1 MDKINLG
8 GFPFTIAFSGGCFS
22 GKTSTMEALKSIL
35 EKDGYKVVIISEA
48 MRETEVAKSGMSID
62 AIRQDANLYFKLQ
75 KEIIRKKINQE
86 FEAFNGEPNTIYLF
100 DRAITDS
107 LFYYEFYVDKS
118 KLDNKKDYFGF
129 HKYLIKKVR
138 LMLNQIDLLIEFKP
152 LKNCD
157 VNDDKMR
164 PAYLEEASYS
174 EYTCIHRLNYTYRR
188 INSGL
193 GTRLGFMSINLN
205 NECSN
210 NCIEQIID
218 KIKETCQVQG
228 R

>member
-1 MDKINLG
+1 MIKLG
-8 GFPFTIAFSGGCFS
+8 GFPFIIAFSGGCFS

-35 EKDGYKVVIISEA
+35 EKDGYRVVIISEA
-48 MRETEVAKSGMSID
+48 MRETKVAKSGMSID

-86 FEAFNGEPNTIYLF
+86 FNAFNGKPNTIYLF

-118 KLDNKKDYFGF
+118 KLDNKEDYFNF
-129 HKYLIKKVR
+129 HKFLLSKISST
-138 LMLNQIDLLIEFKP
+138 LNQIDLLIEFKP
-152 LKNCD
+152 LKSCNI
-157 VNDDKMR
+157 NDDKMR
-164 PAYLEEASYS
+164 PTYLKEASYS
-174 EYTCIHRLNYTYRR
+174 EYKCIHRLNYTYRQK
-188 INSGL
+188 NKVH
-193 GTRLGFMSINLN
+193 GFMSINLN
-205 NECSN
+205 NVCSN

-218 KIKETCQVQG
+218 KIKETCQAQG

>member
-8 GFPFTIAFSGGCFS
+8 GCPFLIAFSGGCFS
-22 GKTSTMEALKSIL
+22 GKTSTMAALKSIL
-35 EKDGYKVVIISEA
+35 EKEGYKVVIVSEA

-75 KEIIRKKINQE
+75 KEIIQKKINQE
-86 FEAFNGEPNTIYLF
+86 FEAFNGKPDTIYIF

-107 LFYYEFYVDKS
+107 LFYYEFYVDKG
-118 KLDNKKDYFGF
+118 KLDNKEEYFKF
-129 HKYLIKKVR
+129 HKYLLDKVSST
-138 LMLNQIDLLIEFKP
+138 LNQVDLLIEFKP
-152 LKNCD
+152 LKNCN

-188 INSGL
+188 KDNVQ
-193 GTRLGFMSINLN
+193 GFMSINLN

-218 KIKETCQVQG
+218 KIKETCQAQQ

>member
-1 MDKINLG
+1 MIKLG

-35 EKDGYKVVIISEA
+35 EKDGYKVVIVSEA

-62 AIRQDANLYFKLQ
+62 IIRQDANLYFKLQ
-75 KEIIRKKINQE
+75 KEIIQKKVKEEI
-86 FEAFNGEPNTIYLF
+86 EAFFGEPNTIYLF
-100 DRAITDS
+100 DRALTDS

-118 KLDNKKDYFGF
+118 KLDNKYEYFKF
-129 HKYLIKKVR
+129 YKWLLREVHTSLTN
-138 LMLNQIDLLIEFKP
+138 LDLLIEFKP
-152 LKNCD
+152 LENCN

-164 PAYLEEASYS
+164 PANLKEASYS
-174 EYTCIHRLNYTYRR
+174 EYTCIHRLNYIYRR
-188 INSGL
+188 KDNVQ
-193 GTRLGFMSINLN
+193 GFMSINLN

-218 KIKETCQVQG
+218 KIKETCQAQ
-228 R
+228 RR

>member
-1 MDKINLG
+1 MIKLG

-35 EKDGYKVVIISEA
+35 EKEGYKVVIISEA
-48 MRETEVAKSGMSID
+48 MRETEIAKSGMSID
-62 AIRQDANLYFKLQ
+62 AIRQDANSYFKLQ
-75 KEIIRKKINQE
+75 KEIIQKKVKEEI
-86 FEAFNGEPNTIYLF
+86 EAFSGEPNTIYLF
-100 DRAITDS
+100 DRALTDS

-118 KLDNKKDYFGF
+118 KLDNRYEYFKL
-129 HKYLIKKVR
+129 HKWLLREVHTSLIN
-138 LMLNQIDLLIEFKP
+138 LDLLIEFKP
-152 LKNCD
+152 LKNCN

-164 PAYLEEASYS
+164 PAYLGEASYS

-188 INSGL
+188 KDNVH
-193 GTRLGFMSINLN
+193 GFMSIDLN

-218 KIKETCQVQG
+218 KIKETCQAQG

>member
-1 MDKINLG
+1 MIKLG

-35 EKDGYKVVIISEA
+35 EKEGYKVVIISEA

-75 KEIIRKKINQE
+75 KEIIQKKIDLE
-86 FEAFNGEPNTIYLF
+86 FEAFNGEPDTIYLF

-118 KLDNKKDYFGF
+118 KLDNKKEYFRF
-129 HKYLIKKVR
+129 HKYLLDKVSST
-138 LMLNQIDLLIEFKP
+138 LNQVDLLIEFKP
-152 LKNCD
+152 LDCRD
-157 VNDDKMR
+157 VNEDKMR
-164 PAYLEEASYS
+164 PAYLEDVSYS
-174 EYTCIHRLNYTYRR
+174 EYICISRLNYDYRR
-188 INSGL
+188 KDD
-193 GTRLGFMSINLN
+193 RHGFMGINLN
-205 NECSN
+205 SKYYN
-210 NCIEQIID
+210 NCVEQIID
-218 KIKETCQVQG
+218 KIKEICQAQE

>member
-8 GFPFTIAFSGGCFS
+8 GFQFTIAFSGGCFS
-22 GKTSTMEALKSIL
+22 GKTSAMEALKSVL
-35 EKDGYKVVIISEA
+35 EKEGYKVVIISEA

-75 KEIIRKKINQE
+75 KEIIKKKVKQE
-86 FEAFNGEPNTIYLF
+86 RDVPYNGEPDTIYLF

-118 KLDNKKDYFGF
+118 KLDNKEDYFRF
-129 HKYLIKKVR
+129 HR
-138 LMLNQIDLLIEFKP
+138 LLLKRASFLLNQIDLLIEFKP
-152 LKNCD
+152 LENCS

-164 PAYLEEASYS
+164 PAYLKEASYS

-188 INSGL
+188 KDNVH
-193 GTRLGFMSINLN
+193 GFMSINLN
-205 NECSN
+205 NECNN

-218 KIKETCQVQG
+218 KIKETCQAQG

>member
-35 EKDGYKVVIISEA
+35 EKEGYKVVIVSEA
-48 MRETEVAKSGMSID
+48 MRETEAAKSGMSID

-129 HKYLIKKVR
+129 HKFLINKVS
-138 LMLNQIDLLIEFKP
+138 LMLNKIDLLIEFKP
-152 LKNCD
+152 LKNCN

-174 EYTCIHRLNYTYRR
+174 EYTCIHRLNYIYRR
-188 INSGL
+188 KYNVH
-193 GTRLGFMSINLN
+193 GFMSINLN
-205 NECSN
+205 NECNN

-218 KIKETCQVQG
+218 KIKEICQAQE

>member
-8 GFPFTIAFSGGCFS
+8 CFPFTIAFSGGCFS

-35 EKDGYKVVIISEA
+35 EKEGYEVVIISEA
-48 MRETEVAKSGMSID
+48 MRETGVAKSGMSID

-75 KEIIRKKINQE
+75 KEIIKKKINQE
-86 FEAFNGEPNTIYLF
+86 IKAFNSESTNTIYLF

-129 HKYLIKKVR
+129 HKYLISKVSS
-138 LMLNQIDLLIEFKP
+138 MLNQLDLLIEFKP
-152 LKNCD
+152 LKNCN

-174 EYTCIHRLNYTYRR
+174 EHACIHRLNYIYRR
-188 INSGL
+188 KDNVH
-193 GTRLGFMSINLN
+193 GFMSINLN
-205 NECSN
+205 NESGN
-210 NCIEQIID
+210 DCIEQIID
-218 KIKETCQVQG
+218 KIKEICQEQG

>member
-22 GKTSTMEALKSIL
+22 GKTSTMEALKYIL
-35 EKDGYKVVIISEA
+35 EKEGYKVVIISEV
-48 MRETEVAKSGMSID
+48 MRETEAAKSGMSID

-75 KEIIRKKINQE
+75 KEIIQKKIDLE

-118 KLDNKKDYFGF
+118 KLDNKKEYFKF
-129 HKYLIKKVR
+129 HKYLLDKVSST
-138 LMLNQIDLLIEFKP
+138 LNQVDLLIEFKP
-152 LKNCD
+152 LDCRD
-157 VNDDKMR
+157 VNEDKMR
-164 PAYLEEASYS
+164 PAYLEDVSYS
-174 EYTCIHRLNYTYRR
+174 EYICISRLNYSYRR
-188 INSGL
+188 KDD
-193 GTRLGFMSINLN
+193 RHGFMGINLN
-205 NECSN
+205 SKYYN
-210 NCIEQIID
+210 NCVEQIID
-218 KIKETCQVQG
+218 KIKEICQAQE

>member
-1 MDKINLG
+1 MIKLG

-35 EKDGYKVVIISEA
+35 EKEGYNVVIISEA

-118 KLDNKKDYFGF
+118 KLDNKKDYFRF
-129 HKYLIKKVR
+129 HKYLISKVS
-138 LMLNQIDLLIEFKP
+138 LMLNKIDLLIEFKP
-152 LKNCD
+152 LKNCN

-164 PAYLEEASYS
+164 PAYLEEASYL

-193 GTRLGFMSINLN
+193 GYRLGFMSINLN
-205 NECSN
+205 NECNN

-218 KIKETCQVQG
+218 EIKETCQAQG

>member
-1 MDKINLG
+1 
-8 GFPFTIAFSGGCFS
+8 
-22 GKTSTMEALKSIL
+22 
-35 EKDGYKVVIISEA
+35 
-48 MRETEVAKSGMSID
+48 MSID

-75 KEIIRKKINQE
+75 KEIIKKKVKQE
-86 FEAFNGEPNTIYLF
+86 RDVPFNDEPDTIYLF

-118 KLDNKKDYFGF
+118 KLDNKEDYFRF
-129 HKYLIKKVR
+129 HR
-138 LMLNQIDLLIEFKP
+138 LLLKRVSFLLNQIDLLIEFKP
-152 LKNCD
+152 LENCS

-164 PAYLEEASYS
+164 PAYLKEASYS

-188 INSGL
+188 KDNVH
-193 GTRLGFMSINLN
+193 GFMSINLN
-205 NECSN
+205 KECSN

-218 KIKETCQVQG
+218 KIKETCQAQG

>member
-1 MDKINLG
+1 MIKLG
-8 GFPFTIAFSGGCFS
+8 GFPFIIAFSGGCFS
-22 GKTSTMEALKSIL
+22 GKTSTMEALKFIL

-48 MRETEVAKSGMSID
+48 MRETEIARSGMSID

-107 LFYYEFYVDKS
+107 LSYYEFYVDKS
-118 KLDNKKDYFGF
+118 KLDNKKEYFKF
-129 HKYLIKKVR
+129 HEFLINKVCSNI
-138 LMLNQIDLLIEFKP
+138 NQIDLLIEFKP
-152 LKNCD
+152 LDNRD
-157 VNDDKMR
+157 INEDKMR
-164 PAYLEEASYS
+164 PAYLKEASYS
-174 EYTCIHRLNYTYRR
+174 EYTCIHRLNHFYRR
-188 INSGL
+188 KSEK
-193 GTRLGFMSINLN
+193 RLGFFTIDLN
-205 NECSN
+205 DKKFN

-218 KIKETCQVQG
+218 KIKETCQAQG

>member
-1 MDKINLG
+1 MIKLG

-35 EKDGYKVVIISEA
+35 EKEGYKVVIVSEA

-129 HKYLIKKVR
+129 HKYLISKAS
-138 LMLNQIDLLIEFKP
+138 LMLNKIDLLIEFKP
-152 LKNCD
+152 LKNCN

-164 PAYLEEASYS
+164 PAYLEDASYS

-193 GTRLGFMSINLN
+193 GYKLGFMSINLN
-205 NECSN
+205 NECNN

-218 KIKETCQVQG
+218 KIKETCQAQG

>member
-1 MDKINLG
+1 MIKLG

-35 EKDGYKVVIISEA
+35 EKDGYKVVIVNEA

-62 AIRQDANLYFKLQ
+62 AIRQDANLYFELQ

-129 HKYLIKKVR
+129 HKYLINKVS

-152 LKNCD
+152 LKNCNM
-157 VNDDKMR
+157 NDDKMR

-174 EYTCIHRLNYTYRR
+174 EYECIHRLNYTYRR
-188 INSGL
+188 DATNLSFMGIDLNS
-193 GTRLGFMSINLN
+193 
-205 NECSN
+205 EYYN
-210 NCIEQIID
+210 NCVEQIIN
-218 KIKETCQVQG
+218 KIKETCRAQ
-228 R
+228 RR

>member
-8 GFPFTIAFSGGCFS
+8 GLPFTIAFSGGCFS
-22 GKTSTMEALKSIL
+22 GKTSTMEALKYIL
-35 EKDGYKVVIISEA
+35 EKEGYKVVIISEV
-48 MRETEVAKSGMSID
+48 MRETEAAKSGMSID

-75 KEIIRKKINQE
+75 KEIIQKKINQE

-107 LFYYEFYVDKS
+107 LFYYEFYVDKG
-118 KLDNKKDYFGF
+118 KLDNKEEYFKF
-129 HKYLIKKVR
+129 HKYLLDKVSST
-138 LMLNQIDLLIEFKP
+138 LNQVDLLIEFMP
-152 LKNCD
+152 LNVRD
-157 VNDDKMR
+157 VNNDKMR

-188 INSGL
+188 KDNVQ
-193 GTRLGFMSINLN
+193 GFMSINLN
-205 NECSN
+205 NECNN

-218 KIKETCQVQG
+218 KIKETCQAQ
-228 R
+228 RR

>member
-1 MDKINLG
+1 MIKLS

-22 GKTSTMEALKSIL
+22 GKTSTMEALKSVL
-35 EKDGYKVVIISEA
+35 EKDGYKVVIVSEA

-75 KEIIRKKINQE
+75 KEIIKKKVKQE
-86 FEAFNGEPNTIYLF
+86 RDVPFNGEPDTIYLF

-118 KLDNKKDYFGF
+118 KLDNKEDYFRF
-129 HKYLIKKVR
+129 HR
-138 LMLNQIDLLIEFKP
+138 LLLKRVSFLLNQIDLLIEFKP
-152 LKNCD
+152 LENCS

-164 PAYLEEASYS
+164 PAYLKEASYS

-188 INSGL
+188 KDNVH
-193 GTRLGFMSINLN
+193 GFMSINLN
-205 NECSN
+205 KECSN
-210 NCIEQIID
+210 DCIEQIID
-218 KIKETCQVQG
+218 KIKETCQAQG

>member
-1 MDKINLG
+1 M
-8 GFPFTIAFSGGCFS
+8 
-22 GKTSTMEALKSIL
+22 
-35 EKDGYKVVIISEA
+35 
-48 MRETEVAKSGMSID
+48 D
-62 AIRQDANLYFKLQ
+62 AIKELAKKNAEPITVAQGEKLAQKIQADCYMECSAKTQDGL
-75 KEIIRKKINQE
+75 KEV
-86 FEAFNGEPNTIYLF
+86 F

-129 HKYLIKKVR
+129 HKFLINKVS

-152 LKNCD
+152 LKNCN

-188 INSGL
+188 KDNVQ
-193 GTRLGFMSINLN
+193 GFMSINLN
-205 NECSN
+205 NECNN

-218 KIKETCQVQG
+218 KIKETCKAQG

>member
-8 GFPFTIAFSGGCFS
+8 DFPFTIAFSGGCFS

-35 EKDGYKVVIISEA
+35 EKEGYKVVIINEA

-75 KEIIRKKINQE
+75 KEIIQKKISQE
-86 FEAFNGEPNTIYLF
+86 YEAFSGEPNTIYLF

-118 KLDNKKDYFGF
+118 KLDNKYEYFDF
-129 HKYLIKKVR
+129 HKQLLRKVVQT
-138 LMLNQIDLLIEFKP
+138 LKHLDLLIEFKP
-152 LKNCD
+152 LDCRDINE
-157 VNDDKMR
+157 DKMR
-164 PAYLEEASYS
+164 PAYLKSASYS
-174 EYTCIHRLNYTYRR
+174 EYVCIHRLNSFYRQKD
-188 INSGL
+188 NEK
-193 GTRLGFMSINLN
+193 LGFMEIDLN
-205 NECSN
+205 NPYYN
-210 NCIEQIID
+210 NCIEQIIN
-218 KIKETCQVQG
+218 KIKETCQAQE

>member
-8 GFPFTIAFSGGCFS
+8 GLPFTIAFSGGCFS

-35 EKDGYKVVIISEA
+35 EKEGYKVVIVSEA

-118 KLDNKKDYFGF
+118 KLDNKEDYFKF
-129 HKYLIKKVR
+129 HKYLLDKVSST
-138 LMLNQIDLLIEFKP
+138 LNQVDLLIEFKP
-152 LKNCD
+152 LNNRD
-157 VNDDKMR
+157 INADKMR
-164 PAYLEEASYS
+164 PAYLSSASYS
-174 EYTCIHRLNYTYRR
+174 EFACIFILNNNYRR
-188 INSGL
+188 KLDRKL
-193 GTRLGFMSINLN
+193 GYYMVDLN
-205 NECSN
+205 DEYYN
-210 NCIEQIID
+210 NCVEQIIN
-218 KIKETCQVQG
+218 KIRKVCQAQG

>member
-35 EKDGYKVVIISEA
+35 EKNGYKVVIVSEA

-62 AIRQDANLYFKLQ
+62 TIRQDANLYFKLQ
-75 KEIIRKKINQE
+75 KEIIQKKVTEEIK
-86 FEAFNGEPNTIYLF
+86 AFSGESNAIYLF
-100 DRAITDS
+100 DRALTDS

-118 KLDNKKDYFGF
+118 KLDNKYEYFKF
-129 HKYLIKKVR
+129 HKWLLREVHTYLAN
-138 LMLNQIDLLIEFKP
+138 LDLLIEFKP
-152 LKNCD
+152 LKNCN

-188 INSGL
+188 KDNV
-193 GTRLGFMSINLN
+193 RGFMSINLN

-218 KIKETCQVQG
+218 KIKETCQAQG

>member
-1 MDKINLG
+1 MIKLG
-8 GFPFTIAFSGGCFS
+8 GFPFIIAFSGGCFS

-35 EKDGYKVVIISEA
+35 EKDGYRVVIISEA
-48 MRETEVAKSGMSID
+48 MRETKVAKSGMSID

-86 FEAFNGEPNTIYLF
+86 FNAFNGKPNTIYLF

-118 KLDNKKDYFGF
+118 KLDNKEDYFSF
-129 HKYLIKKVR
+129 HKFLLSKISST
-138 LMLNQIDLLIEFKP
+138 LNQIDLLIEFKP
-152 LKNCD
+152 LKNCNI
-157 VNDDKMR
+157 NDDKMR
-164 PAYLEEASYS
+164 PAYLKEASYS
-174 EYTCIHRLNYTYRR
+174 EYTCIHRLNYKYRQK
-188 INSGL
+188 NKVHS
-193 GTRLGFMSINLN
+193 FMSINLN
-205 NECSN
+205 NTCSN

-218 KIKETCQVQG
+218 KIKETCQAQG

>member
-8 GFPFTIAFSGGCFS
+8 GLPFTIAFSGGCFS
-22 GKTSTMEALKSIL
+22 GKTSTMEALKFIL
-35 EKDGYKVVIISEA
+35 EKEGYNVVIISEA
-48 MRETEVAKSGMSID
+48 MRETEAAKSGMSID

-118 KLDNKKDYFGF
+118 KLDNKEEYFKF
-129 HKYLIKKVR
+129 HKYLLDKVSST
-138 LMLNQIDLLIEFKP
+138 LNQVDLLIEFKP
-152 LKNCD
+152 LNNRD
-157 VNDDKMR
+157 INADKMR
-164 PAYLEEASYS
+164 PAYLSSASYS
-174 EYTCIHRLNYTYRR
+174 EFACIFILNNNYRR
-188 INSGL
+188 KLDRKL
-193 GTRLGFMSINLN
+193 GYYMVDLN
-205 NECSN
+205 DKYYNDCV
-210 NCIEQIID
+210 EQIIN
-218 KIKETCQVQG
+218 KIRNVCQAQG